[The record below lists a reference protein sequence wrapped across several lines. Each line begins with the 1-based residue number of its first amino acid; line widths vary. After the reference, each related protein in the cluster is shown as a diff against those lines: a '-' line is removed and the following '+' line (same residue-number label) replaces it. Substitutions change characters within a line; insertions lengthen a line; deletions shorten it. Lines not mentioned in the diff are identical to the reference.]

1 MRLKLFLFTAFAA
14 VSTVKSQDPYASI
27 KPYDIKISAEFES
40 PKRHAIL
47 NPVPFGDKG
56 IVQVNAKNTESFSFQ
71 LFNSDLKFVKENTVS
86 TEGKLNERVNF
97 NRFIKFNKKTY
108 LFVRDVFRETEN
120 EGISALEFN
129 FDKLDFAGTSKNLF
143 KSSGKVR
150 MNSYSFYQS
159 EDENNFLY
167 IYELTP
173 KDRRDRYNKDVLG
186 MNVFDENLGKI
197 WGAEVEL
204 PYTEAKMDNWGYT
217 LGDDGS
223 VYLLAKVYNDDT
235 RKDVVDDLPN
245 YHFEVIMYNANNTT
259 PKIIKVSADNYFI
272 KEAYI
277 YESEKHELYVTGFYS
292 KGINKPIDGAYMFTL
307 DTKQGLAMKPENG
320 YYEFPS
326 EIIKS
331 FMSER
336 EKRKVEK
343 KEAKESDLGIDYLKV
358 RSIYLMK
365 NGSTNIVSEQFHTVT
380 RTYYNGRTTQTTY
393 DTYAEDVF
401 VMNIDAKGKMNWV
414 KKIPKSQHSND
425 AYGPQLSI
433 NSYAIDNAL
442 HIFYV
447 DNLKNYNLPVTEAPK
462 WHEQGRGGFLTA
474 VKLDE
479 NGNQTKFNLGEI
491 EQYETNFYI
500 REFIDGD
507 KNNLISTE
515 RKRKMNSLYSIEI
528 RQ

>member
-1 MRLKLFLFTAFAA
+1 MKISHFTIASLLIVNSVMA
-14 VSTVKSQDPYASI
+14 QDPYATI
-27 KPYDIKISAEFES
+27 KPYDIKVSAEFES
-40 PKRHAIL
+40 PGRYIVL
-47 NPVPFGDKG
+47 NPVPYGDKG
-56 IVQVNAKNTESFSFQ
+56 IIQVNAKNVESFNFQ
-71 LFNSDLKFVKENTVS
+71 HFDSDLKFIKENTVE
-86 TEGKLNERVNF
+86 TEGKLNKRVNF
-97 NRFIKFNKKTY
+97 NRFVKFNNKTY

-129 FDKLDFAGTSKNLF
+129 PDKLEFAGTSRNLF

-167 IYELTP
+167 TYELTP
-173 KDRRDRYNKDVLG
+173 KDRRDKYNKDVLG
-186 MNVFDENLGKI
+186 MYVFDENLGKI

-217 LGDDGS
+217 LGNDGS
-223 VYLLAKVYNDDT
+223 VYLLAKVFNDDT
-235 RKDVVDDLPN
+235 RKEAIDGLPN
-245 YHFEVIMYNANNTT
+245 YHFEVIMYNEGNTN
-259 PKIIKVSADNYFI
+259 PKIIKVSADNNFI

-277 YESEKHELYVTGFYS
+277 YENKKKEIFVTGFYS
-292 KGINKPIDGAYMFTL
+292 KGHNKPIDGAYMFL
-307 DTKQGLAMKPENG
+307 VDTKQGIAMKPEAG

-336 EKRKVEK
+336 EKRRAEK
-343 KEAKESDLGIDYLKV
+343 KEAKEDDLGIDFLKI
-358 RSIYLMK
+358 RSIYEMK
-365 NGSTNIVSEQFHTVT
+365 NGSICIVSEQFHTVT
-380 RTYYNGRTTQTTY
+380 RTHYNGRNTYTTY
-393 DTYAEDVF
+393 DTYAEDIF
-401 VMNIDAKGKMNWV
+401 VMNIDALGKMKWV

-433 NSYAIDNAL
+433 NSYAVDNSL
-442 HIFYV
+442 HLFYI

-474 VKLDE
+474 VRLDE
-479 NGNQTKFNLGEI
+479 NGNQTKYNLGEI
-491 EQYETNFYI
+491 EKYETNFYI

-515 RKRKMNSLYSIEI
+515 RRRRMNSLYSIEI
-528 RQ
+528 R